1 MIKKR
6 IKILILIIIISL
18 NIGCDQ
24 ISKGYARENLQGK
37 GTIEVLGDFFV
48 LVYAENKGAFLSF
61 GYNFPEP
68 FKYILLSIF
77 PLMIL
82 ILLTLFMLLNFK
94 INYYLSIGFSF
105 ILGGGFSNIIDRF
118 IYKGQVSDFMNMGI
132 NQLRT
137 GIFNF
142 ADLSIITGF
151 LIIFFVFWR
160 QGVIERKIAAIK
172 NNKKPF
178 DE

>member
-1 MIKKR
+1 MIKKL
-6 IKILILIIIISL
+6 IKILILIIIISV

-48 LVYAENKGAFLSF
+48 LIYAENKGAFLSL
-61 GYNFPEP
+61 GHNFPQP
-68 FKYILLSIF
+68 FKYIFLSIF
-77 PLMIL
+77 PLIIL
-82 ILLTLFMLLNFK
+82 IFLTLFILLNFK

-118 IYKGQVSDFMNMGI
+118 IYKGLVSDFMNMGI

-142 ADLSIITGF
+142 A
-151 LIIFFVFWR
+151 
-160 QGVIERKIAAIK
+160 
-172 NNKKPF
+172 
-178 DE
+178 